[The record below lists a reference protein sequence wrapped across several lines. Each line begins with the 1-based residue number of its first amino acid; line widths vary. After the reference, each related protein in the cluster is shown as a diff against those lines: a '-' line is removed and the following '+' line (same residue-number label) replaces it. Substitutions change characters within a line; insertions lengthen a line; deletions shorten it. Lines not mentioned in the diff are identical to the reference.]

1 MKRIINKTNVLFLP
15 TLIILFLTINLNAQV
30 FKWAKQTEGYIN
42 QYDGKIHLDIDS
54 QENLYMAGKFDNV
67 LDLDFTQTGSYLVE
81 DMHTQGIGVPSFVA
95 KYDSNGSILWAFA
108 IGALAS
114 DNYESIDINDLHIDT
129 DGKIIIV
136 GTLKVIAANHSVD
149 FDPDS
154 GITLLT
160 GSRESA
166 FVAKYDTNGNI
177 LWAFSLYSV
186 NSVNGGIINDYQ
198 DFNGVTTDVDGNL
211 FVTGRITAHVLG
223 GGIEI
228 LVDLNPLGSQNNVNV
243 AGAIVA
249 KYNPDGIL
257 QWYRIYTRTDG
268 VYTQGSYGEKIA
280 LTPGGSIY
288 ATGGF
293 SRIID
298 FGNGFTN
305 TIDQSTI
312 GTYLL
317 KLDSNG
323 NTNWLILL
331 DNDIPDLGAMEPL
344 TILSTSSANVVLA
357 GLFDNTV
364 DFDPGP
370 GVTTLTS
377 FETTSGVFDDDGFI
391 VSYDSSGNF
400 RWVHHVGGGTSDEIV
415 FSLAENSDGD
425 VFATGDGN
433 TGFFLNKLEAQ
444 TGTSLALYEEGIDIA
459 FGYEVAISP
468 SNNMYLTGKVFQ
480 DSIDVDFGSTNHFI
494 VFYPNSNGDE
504 SLFLAKYKSSQL
516 PTGVR
521 SDGEGTIPNEF
532 RLEQNY
538 PNPFNPSTQIRF
550 AITKTANVKLDIYNL
565 LGQKVASLVNE
576 NLSAGTYT
584 ANWDANNFASGT
596 YIYTLIADGVSLS
609 NKMILIK

>member
-1 MKRIINKTNVLFLP
+1 MKKLINKTKLFFLPVMLVLFF
-15 TLIILFLTINLNAQV
+15 TVNLNAQE
-30 FKWAKQTEGYIN
+30 FKWAMQTEGYIN

-54 QENLYMAGKFDNV
+54 QENLYMAGKFDYV
-67 LDLDFTQTGSYLVE
+67 LDLDFTKSGSYTVE
-81 DMHTQGIGVPSFVA
+81 DMHIQGIGVPSFVA
-95 KYDSNGSILWAFA
+95 KYDSNGSIIWAFA

-114 DNYESIDINDLHIDT
+114 DDYETIDINDLHIDN
-129 DGKIIIV
+129 DGNIIIV
-136 GTLKVIAANHSVD
+136 GALKVIAVNHSVD
-149 FDPDS
+149 FDP
-154 GITLLT
+154 GNGTTLLT

-166 FVAKYDTNGNI
+166 FVAKYDTDGNL

-198 DFNGVTTDVDGNL
+198 DFNGVSTDADGNL

-228 LVDLNPLGSQNNVNV
+228 FVDLNPLGSANNVNI

-257 QWYRIYTRTDG
+257 QWHRIYTRTDG

-293 SRIID
+293 SRIVD

-331 DNDIPDLGAMEPL
+331 DNNIPDLGAMEPL

-433 TGFFLNKLEAQ
+433 TGFFLTKLEAH
-444 TGTSLALYEEGIDIA
+444 TGTSLALYEEGLDIA
-459 FGYEVAISP
+459 FGYEAVISP

-480 DSIDVDFGSTNHFI
+480 DSIDVDFGNTNHFI
-494 VFYPNSNGDE
+494 VFYPNSSGDE
-504 SLFLAKYKSSQL
+504 SLFLAKYNASQV

-521 SDGEGTIPNEF
+521 NDTEGTIPSEF
-532 RLEQNY
+532 QLEQNY
-538 PNPFNPSTQIRF
+538 PNPFNPSTQINF
-550 AITKTANVKLDIYNL
+550 SIPDKSFVTLKVYNIQGEEVATLIQEELLAGIFSVEWSAANLPSGVYVYSMI
-565 LGQKVASLVNE
+565 
-576 NLSAGTYT
+576 
-584 ANWDANNFASGT
+584 ANNKVQSR
-596 YIYTLIADGVSLS
+596 
-609 NKMILIK
+609 KMILLR